1 MGTSGISIAVLPFRD
16 LGLGHDP
23 VPPALIEALL
33 EDLTTELA
41 RFPSLEVIA
50 YGTAL
55 AESQPAEPGESTAM
69 RLRAEYLVQGS
80 VRQAGEALRLSAQL
94 VQQATGRSLWAE
106 RFDVPLNDLFI
117 IEDEIVASVA
127 NALHVRI
134 EADRLATARRAPIKS
149 LAAYELAPRV

>member
-16 LGLGHDP
+16 LGPGHDP
-23 VPPALIEALL
+23 VQPALIEALL

-50 YGTAL
+50 YKTAL
-55 AESQPAEPGESTAM
+55 AKPQPAEPGESTAM

-94 VQQATGRSLWAE
+94 VQQATGRSLWA
-106 RFDVPLNDLFI
+106 
-117 IEDEIVASVA
+117 
-127 NALHVRI
+127 
-134 EADRLATARRAPIKS
+134 
-149 LAAYELAPRV
+149 